1 MRLAIISS
9 LVLDSIQD
17 AAENVYESLGGP
29 ASYCGLTARRFNFDV
44 TLVTKIGTDF
54 PQQYKQLLLAESINI
69 EEPKLSHNFPTTRFR
84 ISLGKNERVDSRSL
98 RLSSKG
104 APLTIRDLENINAEC
119 ILISPVLDEVPNDVL
134 RAAITSGKKKGF
146 VMIDPQGYTRS
157 VDRTGLIVP
166 VDKVSLDLSGASAI
180 KTDQTELALLAN
192 GLTGVQA
199 MQHLQARQGIDF
211 VISTDYC
218 RIHLVCSRMHYWI
231 DFEENYYPDS
241 TGVGDILSSA
251 FCCSYIREKD
261 PLWALSFGV
270 GAMRAALETRK
281 MGLNKVP
288 SGSFIEQNASYYYNV
303 VKFQRL

>member
-1 MRLAIISS
+1 MRLAVISS

-17 AAENVYESLGGP
+17 VAGNVSESLGGP

-44 TLVTKIGTDF
+44 SLVTKIGNDF
-54 PQQYKQLLLAESINI
+54 PQQYKLLLLAESIYI
-69 EEPKLSHNFPTTRFR
+69 REPELSHSCPTTKFR
-84 ISLGKNERVDSRSL
+84 IILGKSERVDSRSL
-98 RLSSKG
+98 QLSSKG
-104 APLTIRDLENINAEC
+104 PPLTIRDLENINTEFM
-119 ILISPVLDEVPNDVL
+119 LISPVLDEVPHDVL
-134 RAAITSGKKKGF
+134 RAAITSGKKNGF
-146 VMIDPQGYTRS
+146 VMIDPQGYTRG
-157 VDRTGLIVP
+157 VDRAGLIVP

-180 KTDQTELALLAN
+180 KTDQMELRLLTN

-199 MQHLQARQGIDF
+199 MQHLQDHQGIDF

-218 RIHLVCSRMHYWI
+218 RIHLVCNKIHYWV
-231 DFEENYYPDS
+231 DFEENHYPDS

-270 GAMRAALETRK
+270 GAVRAALETRK

-288 SGSFIEQNASYYYNV
+288 SRSFIEQNASYYYNV
-303 VKFQRL
+303 VTFQSL